1 MARQARGQGG
11 LARVAERRVA
21 QVVAKRDGFG
31 EVFVEAER
39 AGDGAR
45 DLRHFKRVREPRA
58 EMVALGS
65 KEHLRFVRQASE
77 AFRVQDLIAVALI
90 FRAQEVGLRRLRAA
104 FRFVRERGVGRQKH
118 VLALLLVFTVNDVHD
133 SPLALEVFACAQ
145 YSAQLGKAP
154 GRWGNLAADNRRART
169 MARAAAPR

>member
-21 QVVAKRDGFG
+21 QVMAKRDGFG

-45 DLRHFKRVREPRA
+45 DLRDFKRVREPRA
-58 EMVALGS
+58 EMVALGG

-77 AFRVQDLIAVALI
+77 AFRVQDLIAVALV

-104 FRFVRERGVGRQKH
+104 FRFVRERGVGRQEH
-118 VLALLLVFTVNDVHD
+118 VLALLLVFTVNDVHGGL
-133 SPLALEVFACAQ
+133 LALEVFRLC
-145 YSAQLGKAP
+145 
-154 GRWGNLAADNRRART
+154 T
-169 MARAAAPR
+169 V